1 MEEFPQN
8 ETLTRL
14 SRQNLKG
21 LGMEVPEIGNPGI
34 EEIVARPPDVQRVEL
49 ARLAALKKAS
59 PDLVDGADEKGW
71 RPIHHAASK
80 GWMEVLEGQKSWT
93 LSGEGLVVYNDAGK
107 ATPDDIYGHL
117 SSRTVIYIEFGSEA
131 TDEKYY
137 SGTGY
142 FTEFSTDA
150 GVEDNATFS
159 FSF

>member
-1 MEEFPQN
+1 M
-8 ETLTRL
+8 
-14 SRQNLKG
+14 
-21 LGMEVPEIGNPGI
+21 
-34 EEIVARPPDVQRVEL
+34 
-49 ARLAALKKAS
+49 
-59 PDLVDGADEKGW
+59 
-71 RPIHHAASK
+71 AASTSVMNSTDVVIQVSSDDVTYEFIGK
-80 GWMEVLEGQKSWT
+80 MTSASLAISMATRDTSTKDSSGWMEVLEGQKSWT
-93 LSGEGLVVYNDAGK
+93 LSGEGLVVYNNSGK

-159 FSF
+159 FSFQGTSTLTQGTQS